1 MADHPNVEAARAS
14 LEALMKGDV
23 ETMAAGIA
31 EDATWHVPG
40 SNQWSG
46 DFSGREAIVGRFG
59 RMAERGYGITLDQIH
74 DVVGGDD
81 HVIALVRIT
90 AKGPSDS
97 ASTNSIWVMHVRDGT
112 ATEFWGTNDDQAAID
127 RVMG

>member
-1 MADHPNVEAARAS
+1 MGDHPNVEAARAG

-31 EDATWHVPG
+31 EDAIWHIPG

-59 RMAERGYGITLDQIH
+59 RMAEGGYAFTLDEIH
-74 DVVGGDD
+74 DVVGNEE
-81 HVIALVRIT
+81 HVISLVRVT

-97 ASTNSIWVMHVRDGT
+97 ASTNSVWVMHVRDGE
-112 ATEFWGTNDDQAAID
+112 ATEFWGYNDDQAAID